1 MGNDDLK
8 KLLFQVVD
16 TISREEKLL
25 EEVKQLNKDGLIP
38 DRRRDELIRHY
49 ETRLSSHI
57 GYYQR
62 LIKILGEK
70 KNESI

>member
-1 MGNDDLK
+1 MGNDDLN

-25 EEVKQLNKDGLIP
+25 KEVKQLNRDGLIT
-38 DRRRDELIRHY
+38 DRRRDELLRHY

-57 GYYQR
+57 GYYKR
-62 LIKILGEK
+62 LIKNLGE